1 MDPSPKPD
9 WLDWLLVSD
18 VDDTLAGDEGALAE
32 FSKHTAGLRLIL
44 NSSRPRAS
52 VLRTVAGFPPALRI
66 DGCITAM
73 GTEILLGGADLAEW
87 QKTFDG
93 WQRDIVDETMDRLP
107 ATPHPDEFQTP
118 FKASY
123 ALHCRHWPDAIHA
136 IAALDPPCRIITSGN
151 SDVDVIPAAAGK
163 DNATLWIARHLGI
176 PRHRLIVAGD
186 SANDLAMFRAAD
198 MAIAVGNARR
208 ELTDHAPPATTFFS
222 TQPRALGLLQGL
234 RHWGALPTP

>member
-1 MDPSPKPD
+1 MDPPQERE
-9 WLDWLLVSD
+9 WLLVSD
-18 VDDTLAGDEGALAE
+18 VDDTLAGDDAALAE
-32 FSKHTAGLRLIL
+32 FASRTAGLRLIL

-52 VLRTVAGFPPALRI
+52 VLRTVAGFPPSLRI

-73 GTEILLGGADLAEW
+73 GTEILLGDTDLSAW
-87 QKTFDG
+87 QAHFDG
-93 WQRDIVDETMDRLP
+93 WRRSAVEETMSRLP

-123 ALHCRHWPDAIHA
+123 ALHQRHWPATVSA
-136 IAALDPPCRIITSGN
+136 IAALDPPCRIITSGT

-163 DNATLWIARHLGI
+163 DSATLWLARHLGV

-186 SANDLAMFRAAD
+186 SANDLAMFLAAD

-208 ELTDHAPPATTFFS
+208 ELTDHAPPATTFLA
-222 TQPRALGLLQGL
+222 TQPRALGLLEGL
-234 RHWGALPTP
+234 RHWGALPNP